1 MDILEPKNIINK
13 EFDIELFGA
22 IILATRDQLGE
33 DGTYDDVA
41 ENIGIESIRYPGGS
55 LTEHYFD
62 LANPD
67 NSKVI
72 DINSGQP
79 LDFLPYSEFM
89 SYAED
94 AGKSVT
100 IVLPTQK
107 YLSQQV
113 DANGNRFAQIDEDTL
128 RGFMRDTL
136 DGIYGTPSIRAFEI
150 GNEYWGSGQMSSV
163 EYGRVSSRMA
173 EIVNEEISHHSGAD
187 NIFSDTDIV
196 VQMGE
201 NYNYAR
207 LNDDYAHYESAD
219 EKIAALNKDYN
230 LNLDRSILTPGGKIS
245 WPQLAN
251 KLIINEFDTESE
263 QNAIDGVVAHIY
275 STAPNNLNSR
285 YFDFNTI
292 NKTWTKEFDDLTT
305 YVTEWNLRSNTSALD
320 KTKDYGLKQA
330 HELINMVEAMAE
342 NDVDVAHIWAVQ
354 HSSAANLSGDEGVTE
369 LRIPGEMFR
378 MLAKNLPGTKAVD
391 LGHRF
396 SSETEASGPEAD
408 VHVFQGDDK
417 MVAYIASTAN
427 HDSSQNIDFSKLL
440 AETGQVTITRL
451 GAVEGQN
458 PGFHQSAPE
467 VSSIDPDDVLDGRT
481 LNVEL
486 APYEIIEVV
495 FDNPEFSSELTTM
508 ALTGLPLV
516 PMTETVTDD
525 SQHQTDDDA
534 LASDDGA
541 GGLAGILLMLP
552 MLFLF

>member
-22 IILATRDQLGE
+22 NILATRDQLGE

-173 EIVNEEISHHSGAD
+173 EIVNEEFSHHSGAD

-207 LNDDYAHYESAD
+207 LNDDYAHY
-219 EKIAALNKDYN
+219 
-230 LNLDRSILTPGGKIS
+230 
-245 WPQLAN
+245 
-251 KLIINEFDTESE
+251 
-263 QNAIDGVVAHIY
+263 
-275 STAPNNLNSR
+275 
-285 YFDFNTI
+285 
-292 NKTWTKEFDDLTT
+292 
-305 YVTEWNLRSNTSALD
+305 
-320 KTKDYGLKQA
+320 
-330 HELINMVEAMAE
+330 
-342 NDVDVAHIWAVQ
+342 
-354 HSSAANLSGDEGVTE
+354 
-369 LRIPGEMFR
+369 
-378 MLAKNLPGTKAVD
+378 
-391 LGHRF
+391 
-396 SSETEASGPEAD
+396 
-408 VHVFQGDDK
+408 
-417 MVAYIASTAN
+417 
-427 HDSSQNIDFSKLL
+427 
-440 AETGQVTITRL
+440 
-451 GAVEGQN
+451 
-458 PGFHQSAPE
+458 
-467 VSSIDPDDVLDGRT
+467 
-481 LNVEL
+481 
-486 APYEIIEVV
+486 
-495 FDNPEFSSELTTM
+495 
-508 ALTGLPLV
+508 
-516 PMTETVTDD
+516 
-525 SQHQTDDDA
+525 
-534 LASDDGA
+534 
-541 GGLAGILLMLP
+541 
-552 MLFLF
+552 

>member
-22 IILATRDQLGE
+22 NILATRDQLGE

-89 SYAED
+89 NYAED

-207 LNDDYAHYESAD
+207 LNDDYAHYGSAD

-292 NKTWTKEFDDLTT
+292 NKTWTKEFDDLST

-320 KTKDYGLKQA
+320 KT
-330 HELINMVEAMAE
+330 
-342 NDVDVAHIWAVQ
+342 
-354 HSSAANLSGDEGVTE
+354 
-369 LRIPGEMFR
+369 
-378 MLAKNLPGTKAVD
+378 
-391 LGHRF
+391 
-396 SSETEASGPEAD
+396 
-408 VHVFQGDDK
+408 
-417 MVAYIASTAN
+417 
-427 HDSSQNIDFSKLL
+427 
-440 AETGQVTITRL
+440 
-451 GAVEGQN
+451 
-458 PGFHQSAPE
+458 
-467 VSSIDPDDVLDGRT
+467 
-481 LNVEL
+481 
-486 APYEIIEVV
+486 
-495 FDNPEFSSELTTM
+495 
-508 ALTGLPLV
+508 
-516 PMTETVTDD
+516 
-525 SQHQTDDDA
+525 
-534 LASDDGA
+534 
-541 GGLAGILLMLP
+541 
-552 MLFLF
+552 